1 MVKTDFEFIGK
12 DIIDEEIKTLS
23 KSEYKKHIKV
33 LINKAVFQHYI
44 TLKEG
49 HKKLDELSYTELK
62 MQSYLSSKALNNEEK
77 ELLFNLR

>member
-12 DIIDEEIKTLS
+12 DIIDEEIKIFL
-23 KSEYKKHIKV
+23 KSEYKKHIKSF
-33 LINKAVFQHYI
+33 INKAVFQHYF

-77 ELLFNLR
+77 